1 MMGDAKDKKE
11 LIAPLFPKLATN
23 EVTFADILTK
33 LQLCVKLQPLSES
46 KHMQQSMK
54 SCVKSDFV
62 RCFNVYNQVMVLY
75 IVILPSVLQ
84 KTYQERKVDFVQ
96 FLVCSMQT
104 STIYAI
110 SISPP
115 PSCPPP
121 FPLSSPLLLSPP
133 PSPPKPSKHSHK
145 HPP

>member
-23 EVTFADILTK
+23 EVTFPDILTK

-96 FLVCSMQT
+96 FLVCSMRT
-104 STIYAI
+104 SFQNSIFTIKMCLFYLARVL
-110 SISPP
+110 
-115 PSCPPP
+115 SC
-121 FPLSSPLLLSPP
+121 
-133 PSPPKPSKHSHK
+133 
-145 HPP
+145 

>member
-1 MMGDAKDKKE
+1 
-11 LIAPLFPKLATN
+11 
-23 EVTFADILTK
+23 
-33 LQLCVKLQPLSES
+33 
-46 KHMQQSMK
+46 
-54 SCVKSDFV
+54 V

-121 FPLSSPLLLSPP
+121 FPLSSPLLLSPR